1 MPSSPLRIAFIG
13 TGNMAGLHL
22 RALRRVRT
30 PHTVVGVHD
39 VSAAAAQA
47 FAARAGAR
55 ACASVPELLETRP
68 DVVHICT
75 PAGTHFAPA
84 RAALLAGAHVYV
96 EKPFVETRDEAEAL
110 FAAAQERGVLICAGH
125 QLVRDRAFL
134 QLTRRAFGLEQVALV
149 DSYFAFRPPR
159 ADPARASRRALARQL
174 VDVLPHPLYTLVA
187 ALERL
192 GPFGGAIELVRADAT
207 PTELHALLAVGPVT
221 GRLHV
226 SLRARPIASTLS
238 VVGTGGTLTADFVRA
253 IVFGAG
259 NPGTSPFEKIVNP
272 FLEAA
277 QIAGRS
283 AVSLARRLLGR
294 SDYPGLVELID
305 DFYAAA
311 ARGGRSP
318 LSVDHLRRVTAIHQD
333 LSAQIW
339 RAAGPVP
346 APRTVT
352 GPLAVVTGAGGFFGR
367 SICRGLARRGF
378 RVRGLGRVEPPDDPH
393 VHEWVR
399 ADLSEAIPPEALHG
413 AAVIVHAAAETAG
426 GFEAHARNTVGATR
440 RVLDA
445 MTAAGVRRLIHVSSL
460 SVIRP
465 PRFREPQDERTPL
478 ASRADRLGA
487 YTWGKAAS
495 EELVAAASRDIQVR
509 IVRPAALIDWA
520 DTDLPGL
527 LGRRLFGRW
536 YLGLGRPGL
545 PFAVCEVEQAGA
557 AVAWCAEHF
566 GAAPAVVNLM
576 DPGVL
581 TRGRFLEVLRNHG
594 WRGRVVW
601 VPISVLAGVM
611 TLLLGTL
618 SLLRR
623 GPRPPDAW
631 SVLRPRRYDP
641 SIAAGLFTTLAGE
654 AALAVTERPSR
665 PKERA
670 SPTYA

>member
-1 MPSSPLRIAFIG
+1 
-13 TGNMAGLHL
+13 MAGLHL

-47 FAARAGAR
+47 FATRAGAR
-55 ACASVPELLETRP
+55 ACATIPELLEQTRP
-68 DVVHICT
+68 DLVHVCT

-96 EKPFVETRDEAEAL
+96 EKPFVETREEAEAL
-110 FAAAQERGVLICAGH
+110 FAAAQQRGALICAGH
-125 QLVRDRAFL
+125 QLVRERAF
-134 QLTRRAFGLEQVALV
+134 QELTRRAFGLEQVTLV

-159 ADPARASRRALARQL
+159 ADPARASRRTLARQL
-174 VDVLPHPLYTLVA
+174 IDVLPHPLYTLVA

-192 GPFGGAIELVRADAT
+192 GPWGGAIELLRAEAT
-207 PTELHALLAVGPVT
+207 PTDLYALLAVGAVH

-226 SLRARPIASTLS
+226 SLRARPIASTLA
-238 VVGTGGTLTADFVRA
+238 VIGTGGTLTADFVRA
-253 IVFGAG
+253 IVIGAG
-259 NPGTSPFEKIVNP
+259 NPGTSPIEKIVNP
-272 FLEAA
+272 FLEAG

-283 AVSLARRLLGR
+283 AVSLARRFLGGA
-294 SDYPGLVELID
+294 DYPGLVELLG

-318 LSVDHLRRVTAIHQD
+318 LSVDHLRRVTTIHQE
-333 LSAQIW
+333 LTARVW
-339 RAAGPVP
+339 RAAGPVA
-346 APRTVT
+346 APRAVS

-367 SICRGLARRGF
+367 SICRNLARRGF
-378 RVRGLGRVEPPDDPH
+378 RVRGIGRSEPPDDPH
-393 VHEWVR
+393 VHEWTR
-399 ADLSEAIPPEALHG
+399 ADLAEVIPPEAVAG
-413 AAVIVHAAAETAG
+413 AAVVVHAAAETAG
-426 GFEAHARNTVGATR
+426 GFDAHARNTVGATR

-445 MTAAGVRRLIHVSSL
+445 MTAAGVRRLIHVSSI
-460 SVIRP
+460 SVLRP
-465 PRFREPQDERTPL
+465 PRFRERQDERTPL
-478 ASRADRLGA
+478 ADRAERLGP
-487 YTWGKAAS
+487 YTWGKCAS
-495 EELVAAASRDIQVR
+495 EELVAAPGRDIQVR
-509 IVRPAALIDWA
+509 IIRPAALIDWS

-566 GAAPAVVNLM
+566 SAAPAVVNLM
-576 DPGVL
+576 DPGVG
-581 TRGRFLEVLRNHG
+581 TRGRFLEVMRNHG

-601 VPISVLAGVM
+601 VPISFLAGVM
-611 TLLLGTL
+611 NV
-618 SLLRR
+618 LLRAIALVRR
-623 GPRPPDAW
+623 GGARPPAAW

-641 SIAAGLFTTLAGE
+641 AIAAGLFTTLAGE
-654 AALAVTERPSR
+654 AALAVTEPPPR